1 VTPPAA
7 PLTDAPLLRVTNAE
21 TYYGDVIQALRGVSV
36 DVETGSVVTILGA
49 NGAGKTTFLK
59 TVMGLLDDQP
69 EKGRIEFAGQDV
81 TRWDAERLVRLGL
94 AYVPEGREV
103 FRELTVWENLQM
115 GGYSRR
121 DRQEIGPDLD
131 RVVGYFPILAER
143 RRQLAG
149 TLSGGE
155 QQMLAIGRALMA
167 RPRLLMLD
175 EPSLGLAP
183 RLVGHIFEIIRR
195 INEGGTT
202 ILLVEQNA
210 RMALG
215 VARAGYV
222 LETGRVVFS
231 GSAGEL
237 AANEN
242 VRELYLGVTSES
254 VKGFKRYKKKRR
266 WS

>member
-1 VTPPAA
+1 
-7 PLTDAPLLRVTNAE
+7 
-21 TYYGDVIQALRGVSV
+21 
-36 DVETGSVVTILGA
+36 
-49 NGAGKTTFLK
+49 
-59 TVMGLLDDQP
+59 MGLLDDQP

-103 FRELTVWENLQM
+103 FRELSVWENLLM
-115 GGYSRR
+115 GGYSRK
-121 DRQEIGPDLD
+121 DRQEIGSDLD

-195 INEGGTT
+195 INDAGTT

-231 GSAGEL
+231 GSADEL
-237 AANEN
+237 VANEN
-242 VRELYLGVTSES
+242 VREFYLGVTSEES